1 MDERKRESCV
11 AVGARAGAG
20 VPCHACS
27 PASLARVHSPPR
39 ERSRSCVVSPQA
51 PASRQARSSP
61 PRASSTIAPSLP
73 SRHRCCQCHGP
84 HSRHR
89 ASAADRHRRSFRHV
103 WHSVDIGQDP
113 CKDEAGC
120 SAGSEGQAAE
130 EGRAGRP
137 GEEPG
142 GAKAREVAQRLG
154 KGLRA
159 GEGSQGRVFLPRSV
173 RTQYSAQHDPVNA
186 ILATS
191 PQTSE
196 DA

>member
-1 MDERKRESCV
+1 MDERELFGRNWST
-11 AVGARAGAG
+11 
-20 VPCHACS
+20 
-27 PASLARVHSPPR
+27 PPR
-39 ERSRSCVVSPQA
+39 PWPPSAGTIEI
-51 PASRQARSSP
+51 ASRPLSAGEHRGALTALAYVLDNRP
-61 PRASSTIAPSLP
+61 IAP
-73 SRHRCCQCHGP
+73 SRHRCCQCRGP

-120 SAGSEGQAAE
+120 SAGGEGQAAE
-130 EGRAGRP
+130 EGRAGDP

-154 KGLRA
+154 EGLRA

-173 RTQYSAQHDPVNA
+173 RTQHSAQHDPVNA

-191 PQTSE
+191 PKTSE